1 MLIIA
6 LCLLLLIW
14 EYTPVEDTLIGAWGE
29 DGPTADPVWGRGEKR
44 IPGGGYKGGGGP
56 GPPFIFLAQKKFS

>member
-29 DGPTADPVWGRGEKR
+29 DGPTADPVWGRGEKEYR
-44 IPGGGYKGGGGP
+44 GGVIKGGGAVAP
-56 GPPFIFLAQKKFS
+56 VYFSGSEEI